1 MTFVSCYHQSQH
13 LQKSEAYN
21 TRTYNFSA
29 ERSKEFVRRS
39 KMLTTSTR
47 HGFQNTYPC
56 ILGRILCLEE
66 RWKLQRLV
74 EVVEY
79 IVAPLD
85 YFRLSH
91 WFWRHPSGVLHA
103 FISKCRMLSELERL
117 DSTTNKG
124 VDYMISSDSFALD
137 SGNNTQNDF
146 NLPATRSFT
155 RPTFMDLGAPATLS
169 GSGDSMFPT
178 WYQNFFHSALLP
190 AGS

>member
-1 MTFVSCYHQSQH
+1 
-13 LQKSEAYN
+13 
-21 TRTYNFSA
+21 
-29 ERSKEFVRRS
+29 
-39 KMLTTSTR
+39 MLTISTR

-56 ILGRILCLEE
+56 ILGRILCPEE
-66 RWKLQRLV
+66 HWKLQRLV

-79 IVAPLD
+79 FAAPFD

-91 WFWRHPSGVLHA
+91 WFWRHPSGVLRA

-124 VDYMISSDSFALD
+124 VDHMISSDSFALD

-155 RPTFMDLGAPATLS
+155 RPAFLFLGALATLS
-169 GSGDSMFPT
+169 GSGDSKFLT
-178 WYQNFFHSALLP
+178 WNQNFFHSAPLP